1 MSLAAQYFSLL
12 PFLLALSALVYV
24 VLRKMAPTAARISL
38 ALGGAFAGGF
48 LAPAV
53 FVFLIEPFRDGW
65 KNFGLFFWG
74 VPIFFVGGMIGGFLA
89 ALRWTAQSA
98 EGRRKLNIALSSTFL
113 LTPVVLFLLPNVLAF
128 VLHDPRGDTMPHYL

>member
-74 VPIFFVGGMIGGFLA
+74 VPIFLRRWDDWWVSGGASVDCTNDCWATEDADIAVSPNASRIG
-89 ALRWTAQSA
+89 
-98 EGRRKLNIALSSTFL
+98 STFDI
-113 LTPVVLFLLPNVLAF
+113 VS
-128 VLHDPRGDTMPHYL
+128 PRF

>member
-12 PFLLALSALVYV
+12 PFLLALSALDV

-38 ALGGAFAGGF
+38 AMGGALAGGF

-74 VPIFFVGGMIGGFLA
+74 VPIFLVGGVIGGFLA
-89 ALRWTAQSA
+89 ALRWTAQTTA
-98 EGRRKLNIALSSTFL
+98 GRRKTRTL
-113 LTPVVLFLLPNVLAF
+113 
-128 VLHDPRGDTMPHYL
+128 R